1 METFDATQPIYWQLA
16 QRIRRQIVRGDLK
29 PGEKLPSVREMAFE
43 SGVNPNTVQRT
54 YSELE
59 RMEIVETRRGQGTFV
74 TERTQILDQL
84 RAQLKEE
91 QIGRF
96 VKDMEEMGYSSEEMI
111 KGLRDYLADDRRKE
125 MDDNDTI

>member
-29 PGEKLPSVREMAFE
+29 PGEKLPSVREMAVE

-74 TERTQILDQL
+74 TEQTHILEQL
-84 RAQLKEE
+84 RDQLKEE
-91 QIGRF
+91 QIRRF
-96 VKDMEEMGYSSEEMI
+96 VRDMEEMGYSNEEMI
-111 KGLRDYLADDRRKE
+111 EGLKDFLTNDGQKE
-125 MDDNDTI
+125 MDK